1 MKGDRLV
8 IKEEHVNAARKIVK
22 FLFPRETIPEGKFIL
37 TIAGESGSG
46 KSEIA
51 SVLSELL
58 SRKGIKSIILQQ
70 DDYFIYP
77 PKTNARVRKKNIGHV
92 GLREVKLDLLD
103 QNLADIIKGSTTI
116 EKPLVNFDKDT
127 ITQETISLD
136 GVNVVIVEGTYTT
149 ALKYP
154 HQRVFIDRT
163 YLDTR
168 ESRSQRAR
176 EKQDEFLEEILKIEH
191 KIISSHLPQAS
202 IVVTADYDV
211 REVQSHRGKDRQN
224 N

>member
-22 FLFPRETIPEGKFIL
+22 LLFPHDTMPEGKLIL

-58 SRKGIKSIILQQ
+58 SHRGIESIILQQ
-70 DDYFIYP
+70 DDYFVYP
-77 PKTNARVRKKNIGHV
+77 PKTNARMRKKNIGHV

-103 QNLADIIKGSTTI
+103 QNLADIIRGSTTI

-136 GVNVVIVEGTYTT
+136 GVSVVIVEGTYTT
-149 ALKYP
+149 VLKHP

-191 KIISSHLPQAS
+191 KIVSSHLLQAS
-202 IVVTADYDV
+202 IVVTGEYDV
-211 REVQSHRGKDRQN
+211 KEVQSHRGKDRQN